1 MPYRI
6 GEKLEKTG
14 EKWYNFRSVP
24 EPLVEKIRTLDNR
37 DQLEVLFGKVATSD
51 TLEELHSA
59 VDAFAE
65 DENHLEHSEYK

>member
-24 EPLVEKIRTLDNR
+24 EPLFEKIRTLDNSDR
-37 DQLEVLFGKVATSD
+37 LEVLFEKGATSD
-51 TLEELHSA
+51 TLKELHSA

-65 DENHLEHSEYK
+65 DENHPERSE

>member
-37 DQLEVLFGKVATSD
+37 DQLEVLFEKVATSD

-59 VDAFAE
+59 VDASAE
-65 DENHLEHSEYK
+65 DENHPERSE